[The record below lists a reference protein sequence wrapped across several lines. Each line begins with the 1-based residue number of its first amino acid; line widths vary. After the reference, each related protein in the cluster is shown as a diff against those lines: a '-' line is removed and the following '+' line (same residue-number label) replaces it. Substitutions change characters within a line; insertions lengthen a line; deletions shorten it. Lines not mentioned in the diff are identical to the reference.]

1 MNEKLINENLT
12 VYMKDVDMLRNIIRY
27 NTAPKNNQETVA
39 EHSFYVAAYV
49 LKLHEFYEFDLEKA
63 LSLSLLHD
71 FSEVYI
77 SDVPHPV
84 KANNKALEDAL
95 ESAEYEI
102 NKEKLSETVA
112 NWLVE
117 FNNRTTAEGTICALA
132 DILSVVSYSKNEI
145 NLGNK
150 TYMAEVYKKTV
161 KRIREIV
168 KLSAKY
174 LREGY
179 TESDILNSIND
190 FKEI

>member
-1 MNEKLINENLT
+1 MEKLINENLT

-132 DILSVVSYSKNEI
+132 DILSVVSYSKNEMSLI
-145 NLGNK
+145 LFSSSTHEISNSFLTLIYSLYAKESSDNKSSNSFFANLSN
-150 TYMAEVYKKTV
+150 
-161 KRIREIV
+161 
-168 KLSAKY
+168 
-174 LREGY
+174 
-179 TESDILNSIND
+179 ND
-190 FKEI
+190 K